1 MIFRLPPG
9 LCLCVLG
16 SPWQW
21 SCATFD
27 PTILSQLETERV
39 ARRQKFTATTARND
53 HDDFDGPEE
62 PLGQSCLTW
71 KVQNLAQQKAI
82 LTHRGLPLLSVP
94 ARSTNSK
101 PLAWGIR
108 IASWNRF
115 FMFCLLRSSWK
126 FHEFANLD
134 VSIYIYIH
142 FYPNSY
148 FIELPRPVFF
158 YLPCC
163 VRTCCCR
170 CWRSATR
177 SWRRTYSDCLS
188 SADISCLVNG
198 DTNGEYGENL
208 G

>member
-62 PLGQSCLTW
+62 PLGQSCSTW
-71 KVQNLAQQKAI
+71 KIQNLAQQKAI
-82 LTHRGLPLLSVP
+82 LTHHGLPLLSVP

-108 IASWNRF
+108 IASSDRF

-134 VSIYIYIH
+134 VSIYLSIYI
-142 FYPNSY
+142 YMII
-148 FIELPRPVFF
+148 FIFIPIP
-158 YLPCC
+158 
-163 VRTCCCR
+163 T
-170 CWRSATR
+170 S
-177 SWRRTYSDCLS
+177 
-188 SADISCLVNG
+188 
-198 DTNGEYGENL
+198 
-208 G
+208 